1 VSSRTDA
8 CSLKIAGG
16 LVKSAYRIVAR
27 LIALGDVLQ
36 VTSIALGAF
45 MPAHAVDACD
55 AIDDQYTS
63 FGCGFRHIMGMP
75 IIPLITLVLLVVSFF
90 AHLPGG
96 VRWAAIIFGLVVL
109 QVALAYIS
117 FAAPVVG
124 VLHGI
129 NALAILII
137 SGRTG
142 QLGSETAPSAAG
154 AAAV

>member
-1 VSSRTDA
+1 MSV
-8 CSLKIAGG
+8 
-16 LVKSAYRIVAR
+16 
-27 LIALGDVLQ
+27 
-36 VTSIALGAF
+36 
-45 MPAHAVDACD
+45 AVDAPPPPAPS
-55 AIDDQYTS
+55 AIQQLARVLP
-63 FGCGFRHIMGMP
+63 GI
-75 IIPLITLVLLVVSFF
+75 VLLGIVGYAGKITEQSIAAYGR
-90 AHLPGG
+90 AHHLTLPNIEY
-96 VRWAAIIFGLVVL
+96 VLWAIIFGLVVL